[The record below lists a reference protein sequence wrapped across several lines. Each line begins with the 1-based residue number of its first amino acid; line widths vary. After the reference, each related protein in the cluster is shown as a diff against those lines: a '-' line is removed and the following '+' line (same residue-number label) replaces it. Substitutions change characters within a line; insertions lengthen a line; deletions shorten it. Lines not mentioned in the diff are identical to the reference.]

1 MLRPSFVPFA
11 APALSRRLATA
22 AHRHACRLSRA
33 PPPLPAPART
43 SRGAAATAVASALPK
58 DAIPKQTTA
67 RGVPRETADRVLSRA
82 SAALRDWSAV
92 VTDFLTPPE
101 SEALAEALGG
111 VADLC
116 VERWGGYA
124 SAERAVLVVAR
135 ADVAEAVEDGRLHE
149 LVADKVVALA
159 IEGNFLFDAA
169 SHPDFLGA
177 ILGCGITRA
186 KVGDIIVIGDRGAQV
201 IVGADVVECLT
212 STLTSVRTVTVRVER
227 IEWDALQVR
236 PPSVKEMT
244 VVEASMRLD
253 AVASAGFGMSRSKLA
268 DLVKSGACQK
278 NYVQVTQPAKAVQT
292 GDVISVR
299 GRGKLEIG
307 ETSITAKKRFRVN
320 LKRFV

>member
-22 AHRHACRLSRA
+22 AHRHACRLSRT

-43 SRGAAATAVASALPK
+43 SRGAAAIAVASALPK
-58 DAIPKQTTA
+58 DAILKQTTA

-116 VERWGGYA
+116 VERWGGY
-124 SAERAVLVVAR
+124 AR